1 MVSFYWKL
9 SFRSKTINQMDK
21 NVWNWHSGHTLCM
34 FLRNPLGASW
44 ATISMGFWSIVLWNF
59 TVKNAVLSSVKH
71 CVKTFILLD
80 WQLLLNNNV
89 DTMALKTFKPWSE
102 YKWSNEMVLM
112 TSLVLILIK
121 NSPMVV
127 PTRSIWGSKKSEIE
141 KVLKIPNDW
150 KYLRST
156 KLF

>member
-1 MVSFYWKL
+1 MTTFCRKL
-9 SFRSKTINQMDK
+9 SFWFAIINQMDK

-71 CVKTFILLD
+71 CVKTFMLLLD
-80 WQLLLNNNV
+80 WQLLLNNTV

-112 TSLVLILIK
+112 TSLVLILIR
-121 NSPMVV
+121 NNPMVV
-127 PTRSIWGSKKSEIE
+127 PTKSIWGSKKSEM
-141 KVLKIPNDW
+141 KVITLS
-150 KYLRST
+150 LRWT
-156 KLF
+156 I